1 MIISYEK
8 IIKQRSVIP
17 KEDNQQ
23 TPFQLEAQMLLHKS
37 VTVFWETTPKKWIT
51 YRRRVMFPKLFQQYC
66 NSEFQS
72 IIQKKPSHKII
83 QKTCKLK
90 ISKAN
95 WESLWKTSAMST
107 INQQ

>member
-37 VTVFWETTPKKWIT
+37 VTVF
-51 YRRRVMFPKLFQQYC
+51 
-66 NSEFQS
+66 
-72 IIQKKPSHKII
+72 
-83 QKTCKLK
+83 
-90 ISKAN
+90 
-95 WESLWKTSAMST
+95 
-107 INQQ
+107 